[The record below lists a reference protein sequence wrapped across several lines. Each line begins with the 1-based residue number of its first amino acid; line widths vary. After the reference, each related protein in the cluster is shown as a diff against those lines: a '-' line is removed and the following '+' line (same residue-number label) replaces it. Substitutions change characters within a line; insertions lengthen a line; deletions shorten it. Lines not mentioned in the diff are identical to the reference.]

1 MKEDSDVKIKLSRK
15 QLYLTDSVKYLGI
28 TIDANLNWKHCVT
41 DIAIKLNRSNA
52 HLFKIRNFVKGAEA
66 T

>member
-1 MKEDSDVKIKLSRK
+1 MKKDSEVKIKLSRK

-28 TIDANLNWKHCVT
+28 TIDVNLNWKHCVT

-52 HLFKIRNFVKGAEA
+52 HLFKIRHFVKGAEA